1 MPSAATVWGASTSD
15 WDHFDLVLGL
25 GADLLPVVSNPTA
38 QISAQSKIKDI
49 GKTPSRYN
57 KAGKVV
63 GITDWTAK
71 QASFQEITL
80 WASKPD
86 YGICL
91 QTREVRA
98 FDIDVPDPQASK
110 TLVDFINNFLM
121 RHLPTRQRPNSG
133 KTLLAFRLS
142 GEIAKRTIPVQGG
155 VIEFLGTGNQFIAVG
170 THPSGVRYDWA
181 GGLPYE
187 IPELSLIEFEE
198 VWAELIMIYATGE
211 PTGSELSARK
221 KGDNVV
227 APDPVADFLEAEG
240 LILGTDRDGSLI
252 VACPWSADHTTGEA
266 GDSSTMW
273 FRAGT
278 KGYERGHFKCLHGHC
293 QGKADGDFFAA
304 VGYVE
309 PADTFEPV
317 VLDAAEMLEVQNAGP
332 ILRKGRGGYL
342 ATVDNVTKALRY
354 PLYCGMHIRFDQFRD
369 EIMYAAPSKIS
380 ELGIPANAQWLP
392 LTDADYTRL
401 RITLEKKKFKPV
413 ARELIRDTVLLVAMD
428 NPFDSAIEWL
438 NQQHWDGIN
447 RVDMFL
453 STYFGVPDSP
463 YARAVSRYLWTA
475 MAGRV
480 MQPGVKADM
489 VPILMG
495 AQGARKSTAVKDMVP
510 DEAFFTELSFD
521 EKDDDLA
528 RKMRGRLVA
537 EIGELRGLHTKELES
552 IKAFITRTHENWIPK
567 YREFATK
574 FPRRLVFVGTTN
586 EEEFLADRTGNRR
599 WLPVKVGDCI
609 DTDGIRRDRLQ
620 LWAEAADLFALL
632 GVEYRDAED
641 LARNVHQE
649 HMMTDPW
656 SEAVQAWLDMVD
668 PMTGLTARARNYLQ
682 IGEVLQDAL
691 GIEAKHVGKREEIR
705 MGKVLHALGFVRR
718 QIRTGSTRGRF
729 YVAA

>member
-1 MPSAATVWGASTSD
+1 M
-15 WDHFDLVLGL
+15 
-25 GADLLPVVSNPTA
+25 
-38 QISAQSKIKDI
+38 IK
-49 GKTPSRYN
+49 
-57 KAGKVV
+57 V
-63 GITDWTAK
+63 
-71 QASFQEITL
+71 
-80 WASKPD
+80 
-86 YGICL
+86 
-91 QTREVRA
+91 
-98 FDIDVPDPQASK
+98 
-110 TLVDFINNFLM
+110 
-121 RHLPTRQRPNSG
+121 
-133 KTLLAFRLS
+133 
-142 GEIAKRTIPVQGG
+142 
-155 VIEFLGTGNQFIAVG
+155 
-170 THPSGVRYDWA
+170 
-181 GGLPYE
+181 
-187 IPELSLIEFEE
+187 
-198 VWAELIMIYATGE
+198 YATGE

-221 KGDNVV
+221 KGDNVM
-227 APDPVADFLEAEG
+227 APDPVADFLETEG
-240 LILGTDRDGSLI
+240 LLLGADRDGSLI

-293 QGKADGDFFAA
+293 QNKADGDFFAA

-309 PADTFEPV
+309 PADKFEPV
-317 VLDAAEMLEVQNAGP
+317 VLDAAEILEVQNAGP

-342 ATVDNVTKALRY
+342 ATVDNVTKALRH

-369 EIMYAAPSKIS
+369 EIMYAAPSRRS
-380 ELGIPANAQWLP
+380 EVGIPANAQWLP

-438 NQQHWDGIN
+438 SQQHWDGVS
-447 RVDMFL
+447 RVEMFL

-599 WLPVKVGDCI
+599 WLPVKVGECI

-620 LWAEAADLFALL
+620 LWAEARDLFELL
-632 GVEYRDAED
+632 GVEYREAED
-641 LARNVHQE
+641 LAKNVHQE
-649 HMMTDPW
+649 HMVTDPW

-668 PMTGLTARARNYLQ
+668 PMTGHTARASNYLQ
-682 IGEVLQDAL
+682 IGEVLKDAL